1 MTPPHPYAD
10 VLASVTDPVV
20 VVRDGTV
27 TYANGPFSK
36 LTGVDDPVG
45 DPIRSLA
52 PRDTAAD
59 VERFCAAVAAGD
71 AVEERARLV
80 LSGAGSSSGDDDEND
95 DRRLVTV
102 DATRVAG
109 GDGDGDDEN
118 SGGEDGEPPA
128 AALVVVDDAPDTGA
142 DWVRHERILDEL
154 SVGVFRARLDDGEIL
169 AANDELV
176 ALADADSRADLRGRQ
191 FGELYRDDNDDES
204 LASLADRLR
213 EDGAVREADVRLET
227 LSGDQIWGS
236 VTAVTDDDDSADGP
250 TVVDGV
256 VRDVTERRQ
265 LEAELRQRARQ
276 FRRMFK
282 RHSAPMLL
290 VDPDSGGIRNA
301 NDAAAEFYGYSTSEL
316 AGMTVGDLN
325 RLPPE
330 EVEAERERA
339 AAGDRNHFLFE
350 HELADGDV
358 RTVEVHSSPIELE
371 DDTLLF
377 SIVVDVTDRANYE
390 QRLET
395 QRDNLEVLNQV
406 LRHDIRNDLQLVLAY
421 AEMLAD
427 EVGDEHADYVGRI
440 RESAD
445 HAVEL
450 TKTARDI
457 ADVMLTDADNDHPVP
472 LRSTLDAEIDEVRS
486 SFPGAAVTVDG
497 SIPDVAV
504 HGNDMLDSVFRNLLK
519 NAVQHNDQPVPE
531 VTVSAERA
539 DDTVAVHIA
548 DNGPGVPDAQKDAI
562 FGKGETGLESDGT
575 GMGLHLVETLVDAVG
590 GDVRVADNEPT
601 GAVFTVELRTAD

>member
-1 MTPPHPYAD
+1 MTHQHPYAD
-10 VLASVTDPVV
+10 VLDSVTDPVV

-27 TYANGPFSK
+27 AYANAPFGE

-45 DPIRSLA
+45 DPVRSLA

-59 VERFCAAVAAGD
+59 VERFCDAVAAGD

-80 LSGAGSSSGDDDEND
+80 LSGAGSSDDE

-102 DATRVAG
+102 DATRVAAA
-109 GDGDGDDEN
+109 GDDEDDDG
-118 SGGEDGEPPA
+118 SGGESPA
-128 AALVVVDDAPDTGA
+128 AALVVVDDTADTGTE
-142 DWVRHERILDEL
+142 WVRHERILDEL

-169 AANDELV
+169 AANGELA
-176 ALADADSRADLRGRQ
+176 ALAGADSRADLRGRQ
-191 FGELYRDDNDDES
+191 LGEFHRDDES

-227 LSGDQIWGS
+227 LSGDPVWGS
-236 VTAVTDDDDSADGP
+236 VTAVTDDGDDDSADRP

-316 AGMTVGDLN
+316 AGMTVDDLN
-325 RLPPE
+325 RLPAD

-339 AAGDRNHFLFE
+339 EAGDRNHFIFE

-371 DDTLLF
+371 DDALLF
-377 SIVVDVTDRANYE
+377 SIVVDVTDRADYE

-427 EVGDEHADYVGRI
+427 EVDEEHADYVGRI

-457 ADVMLTDADNDHPVP
+457 ADVMLTEADNDHPIP
-472 LRSTLDAEIDEVRS
+472 LRSTLDTEIDEVRS

-575 GMGLHLVETLVDAVG
+575 GMGLYLVETLVDAVG
-590 GDVRVADNEPT
+590 GDVRVADNDPT
-601 GAVFTVELRTAD
+601 GAVFTVELRTAG

>member
-1 MTPPHPYAD
+1 MTHQHPYAD
-10 VLASVTDPVV
+10 VLDSVTDPVV

-27 TYANGPFSK
+27 AYANAPFSE

-45 DPIRSLA
+45 DPVRSLA

-59 VERFCAAVAAGD
+59 VERFCDAVAAGD

-80 LSGAGSSSGDDDEND
+80 FSGAGSSDGAAAGADDDDDD

-102 DATRVAG
+102 DATRVDA
-109 GDGDGDDEN
+109 DDD
-118 SGGEDGEPPA
+118 SGGEPPA
-128 AALVVVDDAPDTGA
+128 AALVVVDDTADTGSE
-142 DWVRHERILDEL
+142 WVRHERILDEL

-176 ALADADSRADLRGRQ
+176 ALADADSRAALRGRQ
-191 FGELYRDDNDDES
+191 LGQFCRDDES
-204 LASLADRLR
+204 VASLADRLR

-227 LSGDQIWGS
+227 LSGDKVWGS
-236 VTAVTDDDDSADGP
+236 VTAVTDDDGADVDDGADSP

-256 VRDVTERRQ
+256 VRDVTDRRQ

-316 AGMTVGDLN
+316 AGMTVDDLN
-325 RLPPE
+325 RLPAD

-339 AAGDRNHFLFE
+339 EAGDRNHFLFE

-371 DDTLLF
+371 DDALLF
-377 SIVVDVTDRANYE
+377 SIVVDVTDRADYE

-427 EVGDEHADYVGRI
+427 EVDEEHADYVGRI

-457 ADVMLTDADNDHPVP
+457 ADVMLTDADNDHPIP
-472 LRSTLDAEIDEVRS
+472 LRSTLDTEIDEVRS

-575 GMGLHLVETLVDAVG
+575 GMGLYLVETLVDAVG
-590 GDVRVADNEPT
+590 GDVRVADNDPT
-601 GAVFTVELRTAD
+601 GAVFTVELRTAV